1 MIDRLDL
8 NTKAEDLR
16 ERLGEDV
23 NSPVDIFSLACQVDQ
38 LTLVYYPL
46 GENISGMCVANDKV
60 KLIAINSQMSYGRQ
74 RFSLA
79 HEFYHLF
86 FDDASKFNVCAKTF
100 DPADEIEERQISLR
114 PIFWLRTD
122 H

>member
-1 MIDRLDL
+1 
-8 NTKAEDLR
+8 
-16 ERLGEDV
+16 
-23 NSPVDIFSLACQVDQ
+23 
-38 LTLVYYPL
+38 
-46 GENISGMCVANDKV
+46 MCVANDKV

-86 FDDASKFNVCAKTF
+86 FDDASRFNVCAKTF

-114 PIFWLRTD
+114 PTFWLRTD